1 MKLRVLEDNN
11 TFIDEYYLGEPA
23 VSYYIENENEKIL
36 FDTRYSDAFIQ
47 NAKKMSIDLNQVQ
60 KIVLSHG
67 HNDHTGGLPY
77 LLEEVK
83 NKNITLIAHENCFE
97 QKILEQEEIGSP
109 ITREVLA
116 QACQLKLTKQPVKVS
131 KNITFL
137 GEIPDIHLFEKREQ
151 IGVRTE
157 QGKTIADTMKDDSA
171 MVHQS
176 EKGLFIITGCSHSG
190 ICNII
195 DYAKK
200 ICQDNR
206 VLGVI
211 GGFHLFE
218 KNEKLKGTIQY
229 LKENQVSLLYPCHC
243 ISLDAKI
250 EMAKTLTIHEVG
262 VGMEL
267 VID

>member
-36 FDTRYSDAFIQ
+36 FDTGYSDAFIQ

-151 IGVRTE
+151 ISTHISDLDKEATRLNAN
-157 QGKTIADTMKDDSA
+157 I
-171 MVHQS
+171 
-176 EKGLFIITGCSHSG
+176 EKQEEAND
-190 ICNII
+190 NII
-195 DYAKK
+195 NYMWEEYELTYSYALPLKDENLTITDMPSIK
-200 ICQDNR
+200 SLFRRFNYPVNWYGADNN
-206 VLGVI
+206 
-211 GGFHLFE
+211 FHLHLR
-218 KNEKLKGTIQY
+218 KQNHI
-229 LKENQVSLLYPCHC
+229 
-243 ISLDAKI
+243 
-250 EMAKTLTIHEVG
+250 
-262 VGMEL
+262 
-267 VID
+267 